1 MTQSKIPEPLSTI
14 LSTYC
19 DVNAIEM
26 VDYLRDDIKKAKI
39 SPRKAELF
47 REQLLDAI
55 KSKTITPDQYKAL
68 TGENEYTTQEELQSW
83 LSELWSIV
91 FPDQKLNPPSNIE

>member
-1 MTQSKIPEPLSTI
+1 MIQSIIPEPLSTI

-26 VDYLRDDIKKAKI
+26 VDYLHDDIKDHKIAPDKAK
-39 SPRKAELF
+39 LF

-55 KSKTITPDQYKAL
+55 ENKTITPDQYKAL
-68 TGENEYTTQEELQSW
+68 TGENEYTTQEDLQDW
-83 LSELWSIV
+83 LAELWSIV
-91 FPDQKLNPPSNIE
+91 FPDQKLNSTTAR

>member
-1 MTQSKIPEPLSTI
+1 MIQSKIPEPLSTI

-26 VDYLRDDIKKAKI
+26 VDYLHDDIRNKKI
-39 SPRKAELF
+39 SPDKAKLF

-55 KSKTITPDQYKAL
+55 ENKTITPDQYKSL
-68 TGENEYTTQEELQSW
+68 TGENEYTTQEDIQDW
-83 LSELWSIV
+83 FIELWSIV
-91 FPDQKLNPPSNIE
+91 FPDQKLNFTA